1 MMTIGIIG
9 GDERAVAIGRMFSSC
24 GHAVTF
30 SDPTPSNA
38 SEHAA
43 QALGGNARASTP
55 YEQASTCE
63 ALILAVHWEHVDDA
77 LRALG
82 DYKDGLLID
91 ATRPPQLWGTSGA
104 EMLARKLDN
113 RHVVKAFV
121 DNLEP
126 GRPIRVAS
134 DDPEARAAVK
144 ATVGSCGGI
153 VEDLGPLAGAIEI
166 ERSYASE
173 APTNS

>member
-1 MMTIGIIG
+1 MIVGIIG
-9 GDERAVAIGRMFSSC
+9 GDDRAVAIGRMFSSC

-30 SDPTPSNA
+30 SDPTPNRA
-38 SEHAA
+38 AAHAA
-43 QALGGNARASTP
+43 QALGGDVKASTP
-55 YEQASTCE
+55 YEQASVCE
-63 ALILAVHWEHVDDA
+63 AVVLAVHWEDVDTA

-91 ATRPPQLWGTSGA
+91 ATRPPKLFGTSGA
-104 EMLARKLDN
+104 EVLARKLDN

-126 GRPIRVAS
+126 GQPIRVAS
-134 DDPEARAAVK
+134 DDPAARATVK
-144 ATVGSCGGI
+144 ATIGACGGT

-166 ERSYASE
+166 ERSFA
-173 APTNS
+173 ATIPMDR